1 MSVFKVGL
9 LFVKQYDIYSI
20 GNALLDM
27 VYEIDE
33 ALLIEL
39 GLKKGTMRLIDEQG
53 HETILQRLHDITPT
67 YACGGSAANT
77 AITAQMFGAKTFYT
91 SLVANDTSGRLYYH
105 DMITKEVQTN
115 LTEFN
120 RPQGNTGKCIAL
132 ITPDSQRTM
141 ATYLG
146 ITADINTTL
155 IDEKAIASSRY
166 VYIEGYLVAQKNSRE
181 AAMMTRKIAEQNH
194 VKVAL
199 TLSDQNMI
207 TLFRDGLNEMIG
219 QGIDI
224 LFCNELEALVYTQTE
239 NLEEAEKRL
248 QKISKQYLITLGPEG
263 AIAYDGEISRQ
274 FPEYKTKVV
283 DSLGAG
289 DTFAGAF
296 LYAYTHGMDFFKAA
310 DFANLAASYVVA
322 KLGPR
327 LEPKEARLIKERF
340 YN

>member
-1 MSVFKVGL
+1 M
-9 LFVKQYDIYSI
+9 KQYDIYSI

-27 VYEIDE
+27 VYEVNDDI
-33 ALLIEL
+33 L
-39 GLKKGTMRLIDEQG
+39 GQLQLKKGTMKLIDETA
-53 HETILQRLHDITPT
+53 HETILQTLQQTSPT

-105 DMITKEVQTN
+105 DMVTKDVQTN

-120 RPQGNTGKCIAL
+120 RPAGNTGKCIAL

-146 ITADINTTL
+146 ITAEINTTI
-155 IDEKAIASSRY
+155 IDERAIAGSRY
-166 VYIEGYLVAQKNSRE
+166 VYIEGYLVAQEGSRN
-181 AAMMTRKIAEQNH
+181 AAIMTRKIAEQNN

-207 TLFRDGLNEMIG
+207 SLFRSGLDDMIG
-219 QGIDI
+219 NGIDM
-224 LFCNELEALVYTQTE
+224 LFCNELEALAYTQTK
-239 NLEEAEKRL
+239 NLIDAEKVL

-274 FPEYKTKVV
+274 FPEYKTKVI

-296 LYAYTHGMDFFKAA
+296 LYAYTQGMEFFKAA
-310 DFANLAASYVVA
+310 DFANLAASHVVA

-327 LEPKEARLIKERF
+327 LEPKEAALIKTHF
-340 YN
+340 SKS

>member
-1 MSVFKVGL
+1 M
-9 LFVKQYDIYSI
+9 KQYDIYSI
-20 GNALLDM
+20 GNALLDI
-27 VYEIDE
+27 VYEVDDAILNQLE
-33 ALLIEL
+33 
-39 GLKKGTMRLIDEQG
+39 LKKGTMKLIDENG
-53 HETILQRLHDITPT
+53 HTAILQALQHTSPT

-105 DMITKEVQTN
+105 DMVTKEVQTN

-120 RPQGNTGKCIAL
+120 RPAGNTGKCIAL

-141 ATYLG
+141 ASYLG
-146 ITADINTTL
+146 ITAQINTSIL
-155 IDEKAIASSRY
+155 DERAIAASRY
-166 VYIEGYLVAQKNSRE
+166 VYIEGYLVAQEDSRH
-181 AAMMTRKIAEQNH
+181 AAIMTRKIAEQNN

-207 TLFRDGLNEMIG
+207 ALFRAGLNDMIG
-219 QGIDI
+219 NGIDM
-224 LFCNELEALVYTQTE
+224 LFCNELEALAYTQTK
-239 NLEEAEKRL
+239 NLADAEKIL

-274 FPEYKTKVV
+274 FPEYKTKVI

-296 LYAYTHGMDFFKAA
+296 LYAYTQGMEFFQAT
-310 DFANLAASYVVA
+310 DFANLAASHVVA

-327 LEPKEARLIKERF
+327 LEPKEARLIKEQF
-340 YN
+340 SA

>member
-1 MSVFKVGL
+1 M
-9 LFVKQYDIYSI
+9 KQYDIYSI

-27 VYEIDE
+27 VYEVDDAILAQLE
-33 ALLIEL
+33 
-39 GLKKGTMRLIDEQG
+39 LKKGTMKLIDEQD
-53 HETILQRLHDITPT
+53 HESILKILQQTSPT

-105 DMITKEVQTN
+105 DMVTKDVQTN

-120 RPQGNTGKCIAL
+120 RPAGNTGKCIAL

-141 ATYLG
+141 ASYLG
-146 ITADINTTL
+146 ITADINTSIL
-155 IDEKAIASSRY
+155 DERAIAASRY
-166 VYIEGYLVAQKNSRE
+166 VYIEGYLVAQEGSRN
-181 AAMMTRKIAEQNH
+181 AAIMTRKIAEQNN

-207 TLFRDGLNEMIG
+207 AHFRPGLEEMIG
-219 QGIDI
+219 RGIDI
-224 LFCNELEALVYTQTE
+224 LFCNELEALTYTQTK
-239 NLEEAEKRL
+239 NLIDAEKIL

-274 FPEYKTKVV
+274 FPEYKTKVI

-296 LYAYTHGMDFFKAA
+296 LYAYTQGMEFFKAA
-310 DFANLAASYVVA
+310 DFANLAASHVVA

-327 LEPKEARLIKERF
+327 LEPKEAAFIKEHF
-340 YN
+340 

>member
-1 MSVFKVGL
+1 M
-9 LFVKQYDIYSI
+9 KQYDLYSI

-27 VYEIDE
+27 VYEIDDV
-33 ALLIEL
+33 LLTQLE
-39 GLKKGTMRLIDEQG
+39 LKKGTMKLIDEQE
-53 HETILQRLHDITPT
+53 HEAIIQTLQHYSPT

-105 DMITKEVQTN
+105 DMVTKDVQTN

-120 RPQGNTGKCIAL
+120 RPAGNTGKCIAL

-141 ATYLG
+141 ASYLG
-146 ITADINTTL
+146 ITAEISTTI
-155 IDEKAIASSRY
+155 IDERAIAASRY
-166 VYIEGYLVAQKNSRE
+166 VYIEGYLVAQEGSRK
-181 AAMMTRKIAEQNH
+181 AAVMTRKIAEQNN

-207 TLFRDGLNEMIG
+207 SLFRAGLDEMIG
-219 QGIDI
+219 KGIDI
-224 LFCNELEALVYTQTE
+224 LFCNEWEALAYTQQN
-239 NLEEAEKRL
+239 NLADAEKVL
-248 QKISKQYLITLGPEG
+248 KKISKQYLITLGPEG
-263 AIAYDGEISRQ
+263 AIAYDGEVSRQ
-274 FPEYKTKVV
+274 FPEYKTKVI

-296 LYAYTHGMDFFKAA
+296 LYAYTQGMEFFNAV
-310 DFANLAASYVVA
+310 DFANLAASHVVA

-327 LEPKEARLIKERF
+327 LEPKEARLIKAHFATEPTL
-340 YN
+340 